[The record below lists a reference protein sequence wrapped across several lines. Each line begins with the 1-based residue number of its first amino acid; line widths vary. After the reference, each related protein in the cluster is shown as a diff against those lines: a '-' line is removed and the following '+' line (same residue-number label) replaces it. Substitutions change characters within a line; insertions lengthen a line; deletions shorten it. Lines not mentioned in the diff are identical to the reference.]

1 LVKLSLSIF
10 SKIMLIHLRRGA
22 VLSLTPKYRLAHC
35 VVPPRLIGAKT
46 HHIFGEH
53 FAPREKVFI
62 CHFYF
67 SLFFIYFCEKGQN
80 QEKLLF

>member
-1 LVKLSLSIF
+1 
-10 SKIMLIHLRRGA
+10 MLIHLRRGA
-22 VLSLTPKYRLAHC
+22 VLSLTPKDRLAHC
-35 VVPPRLIGAKT
+35 VVPPRLIGAET
-46 HHIFGEH
+46 HHIFSEH
-53 FAPREKVFI
+53 FAPRKKVFI